1 MLRMSVFYGGIE
13 REGKFWGGY
22 GMYLD
27 FCEFVRNVEN
37 I

>member
-1 MLRMSVFYGGIE
+1 MSRMSVSHGGIE
-13 REGKFWGGY
+13 REGKLWGGY

-27 FCEFVRNVEN
+27 FCELVRNVEN